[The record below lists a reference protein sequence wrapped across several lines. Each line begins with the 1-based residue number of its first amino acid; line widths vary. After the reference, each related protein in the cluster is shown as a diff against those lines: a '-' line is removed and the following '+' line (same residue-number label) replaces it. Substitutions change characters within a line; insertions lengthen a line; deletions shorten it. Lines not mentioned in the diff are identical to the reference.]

1 MHTAMAH
8 LEVHSRS
15 GIKRCNLAK
24 SKVTIGRHASNS
36 VTIDDDKLISR
47 HHCQIESTPSGY
59 VLRDLDSRNGTK
71 MDGLDIVSVVLRS
84 GVLFLVGGTPVK
96 FIDDGQTVAVAPGQL
111 PGRDPRQAGSRSSDT
126 LSGDEGIDIED
137 AAPIILDEDEVD
149 PVVGGGR
156 YGIGSFTAL
165 LKVGRDVPYGLA
177 EVALINARGKTVH
190 GAAGGAARS
199 KDATAEAID
208 VVRLLMLGCIRSGAS
223 DIHMEP
229 KREGGLVRLRID
241 GAMVE
246 VSKVDTEMY
255 RRLASLIKILGDID
269 ISKKAI
275 VQEGHF
281 SVRVPDRRVD
291 YRISFTPSMFGQ
303 KLVIRVLDPHN
314 APQKLADLWM
324 PDWMYTRIRDIT
336 KQNTGMILNCGPTGS
351 GKTTTLYA
359 ALRQIDV
366 NMRNVITIEDPIEYE
381 VAGVTQIPVAE
392 DQGHS
397 FHMLLRSCLRQDPD
411 VIVLG
416 EIRDK
421 DTATTAMQAASTGH
435 LVLSTV
441 HAKDSIGTIF
451 RLLDLGVEPYLVA
464 STLNLVLA
472 QRLARQLCEH
482 CKAPKRPTPEQV
494 LRMGRSV
501 TGIDKIYMPVGCPKC
516 FGTGYAGRKGIYELL
531 TTNDALR
538 DVVMNNPDIAAIK
551 KAIDLTMF
559 TSLKEGGY
567 DMVIRGETSIEEVDR
582 VIGMD

>member
-1 MHTAMAH
+1 MAH
-8 LEVHSRS
+8 LEVHTNS
-15 GIKRCNLAK
+15 GLKRCNLAK

-36 VTIDDDKLISR
+36 VIIDDDKLISR
-47 HHCQIESTPSGY
+47 HHCQIEQSTNGY

-84 GVLFLVGGTPVK
+84 GTQFLVGGTLVK
-96 FIDDGQTVAVAPGQL
+96 FIDDGQTVQVAPGQL
-111 PGRDPRQAGSRSSDT
+111 PGHGDGPAGGRSSDT
-126 LSGDEGIDIED
+126 MTGGDDGIDIE
-137 AAPIILDEDEVD
+137 AGSPVLLDEDDGD
-149 PVVGGGR
+149 PITGGGG

-165 LKVGRDVPYGLA
+165 MKVGKNVPYGLS

-190 GAAGGAARS
+190 AATGDAARS

-246 VSKVDTEMY
+246 VSRVDTGMY
-255 RRLASLIKILGDID
+255 RKLGSLVKILGDID
-269 ISKKAI
+269 ISKKGI

-281 SVRVPDRRVD
+281 SVQVPDRRID

-303 KLVIRVLDPHN
+303 KLVIRVLDPFN
-314 APQKLADLWM
+314 APQKLTDLWL
-324 PDWMYTRIRDIT
+324 PDWMYTKIRDLT
-336 KQNTGMILNCGPTGS
+336 KQNTGMLLNCGPTGS

-359 ALRQIDV
+359 ALRQIDAQ
-366 NMRNVITIEDPIEYE
+366 MRNVITIEDPIEYE
-381 VAGVTQIPVAE
+381 VAGVTQIPVDE

-397 FHMLLRSCLRQDPD
+397 FHQLLRSCLRQDPD
-411 VIVLG
+411 IIVLG

-421 DTATTAMQAASTGH
+421 DTATAAMQAASTGH

-441 HAKDSIGTIF
+441 HAKDTIGTIF
-451 RLLDLGVEPYLVA
+451 RLIDLGVEPYLVA

-472 QRLARQLCEH
+472 QRLARLLCQH
-482 CKAPKRPTPEQV
+482 CKTAKRPTPEQV
-494 LRMGRSV
+494 MRMGRSV
-501 TGIDKIYMPVGCPKC
+501 SGVEKVYTPCGCAQC
-516 FGTGYAGRKGIYELL
+516 FGTGYAGRRGVYELL
-531 TTNDALR
+531 STNDALR
-538 DVVMNNPDIAAIK
+538 DVIMNNPDIAAIK
-551 KAIDLTMF
+551 KAVDLTMF

-567 DMVIRGETSIEEVDR
+567 GMVMRGETSIEEIER